1 MCDMSL
7 LKDLYSII
15 SASESNDSSASYRI
29 GLNPCSVIF
38 KAHFPGM
45 PILPGACITQIVL
58 ELYQHWAKCEADI
71 AKITNLKFLSVVS
84 PSAVSQLDVF
94 IEKTK
99 TSGSQTHIKA
109 SVENDG
115 LCYSKMSLVINQQ

>member
-1 MCDMSL
+1 
-7 LKDLYSII
+7 
-15 SASESNDSSASYRI
+15 
-29 GLNPCSVIF
+29 
-38 KAHFPGM
+38 M

-58 ELYQHWAKCEADI
+58 ELYQHWAKCEAEIVKI
-71 AKITNLKFLSVVS
+71 ANLKFLSVIS
-84 PSAVSQLDVF
+84 PSAISQLDIT

-99 TSGSQTHIKA
+99 TNGSLTHIKA